1 MNTIVT
7 LLRKMFNNNDVIKVC
22 APTGTAAFNAG
33 GETVHHLMENRAGIF
48 EYDAF
53 SMDLSKKN
61 KLTAKLKDLICL
73 IIDERSL
80 LDAAITGVTEQMMS
94 ETLFNGSL
102 SHHDWGHIP
111 VLIFV
116 GDDYQLPSITSGA
129 FDCFEKKDGN
139 KTVTNGRQQ
148 LQKAAE
154 VVMSLTASKRINDK
168 QKMDKEI
175 IRKTR
180 TAEELEDSEINKL
193 LNLHLTNIQAK
204 HSPTVVNDIK
214 KKAIYL
220 FYRNNKRIMKNLEIL
235 TETTGPSNP
244 VAICKTKSN
253 GLHDGKA
260 IKSHF
265 KNSEI
270 PGTSIIAVGTK
281 VALENRNFN
290 PLWGLHNGAVGTVNE
305 IIFAKGKNPNSGDL
319 PDYVVVDFPLYKGP
333 PWDTDN
339 PTHVPIPV
347 SMYRCDK
354 KCCTR
359 TFLPLEVS
367 YARTIHKFQGL
378 TAGPVDEGKIPNIY
392 ECIICDPDDKKYE
405 GSSLGLLYT
414 TLSRATTL
422 GDNNGLNSAIYFT
435 GQEFKRVRITRLTKR
450 KNSNDDYKQAI
461 K

>member
-1 MNTIVT
+1 
-7 LLRKMFNNNDVIKVC
+7 
-22 APTGTAAFNAG
+22 
-33 GETVHHLMENRAGIF
+33 
-48 EYDAF
+48 
-53 SMDLSKKN
+53 
-61 KLTAKLKDLICL
+61 
-73 IIDERSL
+73 
-80 LDAAITGVTEQMMS
+80 
-94 ETLFNGSL
+94 
-102 SHHDWGHIP
+102 
-111 VLIFV
+111 
-116 GDDYQLPSITSGA
+116 
-129 FDCFEKKDGN
+129 
-139 KTVTNGRQQ
+139 
-148 LQKAAE
+148 
-154 VVMSLTASKRINDK
+154 
-168 QKMDKEI
+168 
-175 IRKTR
+175 
-180 TAEELEDSEINKL
+180 
-193 LNLHLTNIQAK
+193 
-204 HSPTVVNDIK
+204 
-214 KKAIYL
+214 
-220 FYRNNKRIMKNLEIL
+220 MKNLEIL

-414 TLSRATTL
+414 ALSRATTL

-435 GQEFKRVRITRLTKR
+435 GPEFKRERITRLTKR
-450 KNSNDDYKQAI
+450 KNSNDDFKQAI
-461 K
+461 KRQRWVDFIQKQEQKSKPKIQSILQRQNNIFETSQSIHFDYDSFYTRKQDYIRAFTNNNPF

>member
-1 MNTIVT
+1 MFMIIPRIQLIAMTKQELLDLLGIHRREDEEIDDSVLQKLDRGLHHTLDAPPRKRTHSATGQQCDGKEWLLNQCKEFNDLASSTADLTLPLKINTNGTSSEYTVEDLYDDQKQVVAVVLDKILEWTTCTDLKNFKPLRLTINGPGGTGKTVVMNTIVT

-53 SMDLSKKN
+53 SMDQSKKN

-116 GDDYQLPSITSGA
+116 GDDYQLPSITTGA
-129 FDCFEKKDGN
+129 FDCFEKKGGN

-204 HSPTVVNDIK
+204 HGPTVVNDIK
-214 KKAIYL
+214 KKQYI
-220 FYRNNKRIMKNLEIL
+220 FS
-235 TETTGPSNP
+235 TETT
-244 VAICKTKSN
+244 
-253 GLHDGKA
+253 
-260 IKSHF
+260 
-265 KNSEI
+265 
-270 PGTSIIAVGTK
+270 
-281 VALENRNFN
+281 
-290 PLWGLHNGAVGTVNE
+290 
-305 IIFAKGKNPNSGDL
+305 KGS
-319 PDYVVVDFPLYKGP
+319 
-333 PWDTDN
+333 
-339 PTHVPIPV
+339 
-347 SMYRCDK
+347 
-354 KCCTR
+354 
-359 TFLPLEVS
+359 
-367 YARTIHKFQGL
+367 
-378 TAGPVDEGKIPNIY
+378 
-392 ECIICDPDDKKYE
+392 
-405 GSSLGLLYT
+405 
-414 TLSRATTL
+414 
-422 GDNNGLNSAIYFT
+422 
-435 GQEFKRVRITRLTKR
+435 
-450 KNSNDDYKQAI
+450 
-461 K
+461 